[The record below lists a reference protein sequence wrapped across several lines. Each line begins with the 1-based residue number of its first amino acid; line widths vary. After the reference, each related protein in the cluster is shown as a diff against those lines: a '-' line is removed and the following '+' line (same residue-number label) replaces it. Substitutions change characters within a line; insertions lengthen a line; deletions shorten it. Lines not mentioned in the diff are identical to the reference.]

1 MGAHI
6 GGMTNGSVE
15 RPPGE
20 SEGSLD
26 PVEGVHTIGRSR
38 RTPAGRLLLAG
49 VAGGLAMNVSM
60 LLTFRVLGFG
70 WAGGGVLLD
79 PSVQSP
85 KLIAVWTEL
94 HPLPKVYADPVPIVL
109 GLLGFGILH
118 AVVYRSIAP
127 AWPSGLLPRASR
139 FAAVL
144 LAVGFGFW
152 EFFTPY
158 NLFGEPLVL
167 VGVELALWSIVA
179 AAESLA
185 IAFVVE
191 SGRPEV
197 VR

>member
-1 MGAHI
+1 
-6 GGMTNGSVE
+6 V
-15 RPPGE
+15 
-20 SEGSLD
+20 
-26 PVEGVHTIGRSR
+26 RSR

-49 VAGGLAMNVSM
+49 VAGGVALNLST

-70 WAGGGVLLD
+70 WNGGGVLLD
-79 PSVQSP
+79 PALQSP

-94 HPLPKVYADPVPIVL
+94 QPLPKVYAEPVPIVL

-127 AWPSGLLPRASR
+127 AWPNGLLPRASR
-139 FAAVL
+139 FAGVL
-144 LAVGFGFW
+144 LALGFGFW

-158 NLFGEPLVL
+158 NLFGEPLLL
-167 VGVELALWSIVA
+167 VGIELVSWAIVA
-179 AAESLA
+179 TTESLA